1 MQETAALSSLGVS
14 FLIVLAVFVIIMIA
28 KGIVVV
34 KQAQVMIIERFG
46 KYLEILNPGINW
58 IIPIMDKPH
67 LMEWRENREYE
78 DGAGRTRSIPQT
90 SMRDVIDMRETVY
103 DLPRQSVIT
112 KDNVGIEIN
121 ALLYFQITDPLKA
134 AYQVESLPTAI
145 EKLTQTTLR
154 NIIGEMDLDQ
164 TLTSREIIKS
174 KLQVILDEATNKWGV
189 KVNRVELQ
197 DIIPPAAIREAMEKQ
212 MKAERDRRAMVT
224 EAEGT
229 KTAQILKAEAIRESE
244 IKKAEG
250 SKQAAIL
257 QAEGIAQAKIKVAT
271 AEAESVKIVAGT
283 VAQSS
288 NPASYMIS
296 LKYIEALTKMTEGK
310 DNKIIYMPYE
320 ASNVLGAVAA
330 IKDLTGGAP
339 VAPNGGK

>member
-1 MQETAALSSLGVS
+1 MQINDLGVVLLLA
-14 FLIVLAVFVIIMIA
+14 LIVFIIVIIT
-28 KGIVVV
+28 KGIVIV
-34 KQAQVMIIERFG
+34 KQAQVVIVERFG
-46 KYLEILNPGINW
+46 KYLQILTPGINW

-67 LMEWRENREYE
+67 LMEWRENRDYM
-78 DGAGRTRSIPQT
+78 DGSGRVRSVPIT
-90 SMRDVIDMRETVY
+90 EMRDVIDMRETVY

-121 ALLYFQITDPLKA
+121 ALLYFQITDPINA
-134 AYQVESLPTAI
+134 AYKVESLPTAI

-229 KTAQILKAEAIRESE
+229 KTAQILKAEAVRESE

-250 SKQAAIL
+250 MKQAAIL
-257 QAEGIAQAKIKVAT
+257 EAEGISEAKIKVAQ
-271 AEAESVKIVAGT
+271 AEAEAVKIVAST

-330 IKDLTGGAP
+330 IKDLTGGVPA
-339 VAPNGGK
+339 K

>member
-1 MQETAALSSLGVS
+1 MTELSIT
-14 FLIVLAVFVIIMIA
+14 FLVAFVFFVIVIIA
-28 KGIVVV
+28 KGIVIV

-46 KYLEILNPGINW
+46 KYVGTLTPGINW

-67 LMEWRENREYE
+67 LMEWRDNREYM
-78 DGAGRTRSIPQT
+78 DGSGRVRSVPYT
-90 SMRDVIDMRETVY
+90 EMRDVIDMRETVY

-121 ALLYFQITDPLKA
+121 ALLYFQITDPVNA
-134 AYQVESLPTAI
+134 AYKVESLPTAI

-229 KTAQILKAEAIRESE
+229 KTAQILKAEAVRESE

-250 SKQAAIL
+250 LKQAAIL
-257 QAEGIAQAKIKVAT
+257 QAEGISEAKIKVAT
-271 AEAESVKIVAGT
+271 AEAEAVKIVAAT
-283 VAQSS
+283 VSQSS

-339 VAPNGGK
+339 AAGK

>member
-1 MQETAALSSLGVS
+1 MEGASGLG
-14 FLIVLAVFVIIMIA
+14 IVLLAAFIVFVIVLVA
-28 KGIVVV
+28 KGIIIV
-34 KQAQVMIIERFG
+34 KQAQVIIIERFG
-46 KYLEILNPGINW
+46 KYLEVKNPGINW
-58 IIPIMDKPH
+58 IIPVMDKPH
-67 LMEWRENREYE
+67 LMEWRMTREYV
-78 DGAGRTRSIPQT
+78 DSVGRTRTVPYIE
-90 SMRDVIDMRETVY
+90 MRETIDMRETVY
-103 DLPRQSVIT
+103 DFPRQSVIT

-121 ALLYFQITDPLKA
+121 ALLYFQITDPMKA
-134 AYQVESLPTAI
+134 AYKVESLPTAI

-164 TLTSREIIKS
+164 TLTSREIINS
-174 KLQVILDEATNKWGV
+174 KLQVILDDASNKWGV

-229 KTAQILKAEAIRESE
+229 KKAQILKAEAIRESE
-244 IKKAEG
+244 IQKAEG
-250 SKQAAIL
+250 MKRAAIL
-257 QAEGIAQAKIKVAT
+257 QAEGEAEAKIKVAQ
-271 AEAESVKIVAGT
+271 AEAQSVKIVADA
-283 VAQSS
+283 VSQSS

-296 LKYIEALTKMTEGK
+296 LKYIEALTAMTEGK

-330 IKDLTGGAP
+330 IKDLTGG
-339 VAPNGGK
+339 VAATASK

>member
-1 MQETAALSSLGVS
+1 MEGLGEMGIIFLAALV
-14 FLIVLAVFVIIMIA
+14 FFVIVMIA
-28 KGIVVV
+28 KGVIVV

-46 KYLEILNPGINW
+46 KYLEVLNPGINW

-67 LMEWRENREYE
+67 LMEWRNSREYI
-78 DGAGRTRSIPQT
+78 DGSGRTRSVPYME
-90 SMRDVIDMRETVY
+90 MRDTIDMRETVY
-103 DLPRQSVIT
+103 DFPRQSVIT

-164 TLTSREIIKS
+164 TLTSREIING
-174 KLQVILDEATNKWGV
+174 KLQVILDDASNKWGV

-229 KTAQILKAEAIRESE
+229 KTAQILKAEAVRESE

-250 SKQAAIL
+250 MKQAAIL
-257 QAEGIAQAKIKVAT
+257 QAEGVAEAKIKVAN
-271 AEAESVKIVAGT
+271 AEAESVKIVAST

-296 LKYIEALTKMTEGK
+296 LKYIEALTKMTDGK

-330 IKDLTGGAP
+330 IKDLTGGS
-339 VAPNGGK
+339 VAVTGK

>member
-1 MQETAALSSLGVS
+1 MTDLGIL
-14 FLIVLAVFVIIMIA
+14 FLIVCIFFIVVIIA
-28 KGIVVV
+28 KGIVIVR
-34 KQAQVMIIERFG
+34 QAQVVIIERFG
-46 KYLEILNPGINW
+46 KYLETLTPGINW

-67 LMEWRENREYE
+67 LMEWRETREYM
-78 DGAGRTRSIPQT
+78 DGTGRTRSVPFT
-90 SMRDVIDMRETVY
+90 EMRDVIDMRETVY

-121 ALLYFQITDPLKA
+121 ALLYFQITDPVNA
-134 AYQVESLPTAI
+134 AYKVESLPIAI

-229 KTAQILKAEAIRESE
+229 KTAQILKAEAVRESE

-250 SKQAAIL
+250 LKQAAIL
-257 QAEGIAQAKIKVAT
+257 QAEGTAEAKIKVAQ
-271 AEAESVKIVAGT
+271 AEAESVKIVAST

-296 LKYIEALTKMTEGK
+296 LKYIEALTKMTDGK
-310 DNKIIYMPYE
+310 DNKIVYMPYE

-330 IKDLTGGAP
+330 IKDLTGGSPA
-339 VAPNGGK
+339 AK

>member
-1 MQETAALSSLGVS
+1 MQETAAELSSLGVS
-14 FLIVLAVFVIIMIA
+14 FLLVLAVFIIILIA

-58 IIPIMDKPH
+58 IIPVMDKPH
-67 LMEWRENREYE
+67 LMEWRENHEYV
-78 DGAGRTRSIPQT
+78 DGSGRTRSIPQT

-250 SKQAAIL
+250 TKQAAIL
-257 QAEGIAQAKIKVAT
+257 QAEGIAEAKIKVAN
-271 AEAESVKIVAGT
+271 AEAEAVKIIASGIGQN
-283 VAQSS
+283 A
-288 NPASYMIS
+288 NPASYQVS

-330 IKDLTGGAP
+330 IKDLTGGVP
-339 VAPNGGK
+339 QSNK

>member
-1 MQETAALSSLGVS
+1 MTELGII
-14 FLIVLAVFVIIMIA
+14 FIAGFVLFVIILVA
-28 KGIVVV
+28 KGLVIV
-34 KQAQVMIIERFG
+34 KQAQVMIIENFG
-46 KYLEILNPGINW
+46 KFSRLLNPGLHI
-58 IIPIMDKPH
+58 IIPIMEKAH
-67 LMEWRENREYE
+67 EMEWRNSREYV
-78 DGAGRTRSIPQT
+78 DGAGRTRVVPY
-90 SMRDVIDMRETVY
+90 MELRDTIDMRETVY
-103 DLPRQSVIT
+103 DFPRQNVIT

-134 AYQVESLPTAI
+134 AYKVESLPVAI

-164 TLTSREIIKS
+164 TLTSREIINS
-174 KLQVILDEATNKWGV
+174 KLQVILDDASNKWGV

-229 KTAQILKAEAIRESE
+229 KTAQILKAEAVRESE

-250 SKQAAIL
+250 MKQAAIL
-257 QAEGIAQAKIKVAT
+257 EAEGEAQAKIKVAQ
-271 AEAESVKIVAGT
+271 AEAESVKIVANT

-296 LKYIEALTKMTEGK
+296 LKYIEALQAMTEGK

-330 IKDLTGGAP
+330 IKDLTGGATA
-339 VAPNGGK
+339 VQNK